1 MTIKTTDLEDV
12 LLISPKVFHDERGY
26 FMETFN
32 QKNFERFSDL
42 NFVQDN
48 ESLSQKNVLR
58 GLHFQ
63 KPPFAQAKLV
73 RVIQG
78 SIYDVAV
85 DLRKDSENFGKYYGH
100 ILSAENKLQLFIPI
114 GFAHG
119 FLSLENNTIVNY
131 KCSNFYNKEAEDSI
145 LWNDKNLNIPWGIK
159 DPILA
164 EKDKLAQKFSKFDSP
179 F

>member
-12 LLISPKVFHDERGY
+12 LLITPKVFYDERGY

-42 NFVQDN
+42 TFVQDN

-63 KPPFAQAKLV
+63 KPPFAQAKLI
-73 RVIQG
+73 RVVQG

-85 DLRKDSENFGKYYGH
+85 DLRKDSPNYGKYYGH
-100 ILSAENKLQLFIPI
+100 ILSAENKHQLFIPI

-119 FLSLENNTIVNY
+119 FLSREDNTIINY
-131 KCSNFYNKEAEDSI
+131 KCSNFYQKEAEDSI
-145 LWNDKNLNIPWGIK
+145 LWNDENLNIPWGVEH
-159 DPILA
+159 PIIT
-164 EKDKLAQKFSKFDSP
+164 EKDKHAQKFSKFDSP